1 LVQVLRVQT
10 HRVAFQMLHNADNTI
25 ALLLP
30 IIATRFISFK
40 TINILAR
47 VNKTLWFATRDDQ
60 LYESVAKIAKGISK
74 TAAKKLFVLPR
85 YIKLSYMYSRPVYA
99 VIRIEPK
106 CKMIRVFELA
116 MKVHGSVAV
125 MSSAL
130 RIRQQRSFSMKLV
143 WERKKA
149 IQAAEKN
156 ERRRE
161 INEIK
166 EQLLMIHSL
175 NHITTDAELYYE
187 KYGIIKQ
194 ISRVYRNKRLMA
206 QKNAGLLNIGG
217 VSNSFLRV
225 ARDMTDPDKRSHTE
239 KLFILRHCMAWEHYL
254 LNYTNYRQTLL
265 SVADIIT
272 DVDHVE
278 FLYPLPTRWPW
289 ICQQAKPLDVVHDV
303 SAANLLSIFN
313 SWIAQHDALYEDP

>member
-1 LVQVLRVQT
+1 
-10 HRVAFQMLHNADNTI
+10 MLDNADNTI
-25 ALLLP
+25 AVVLP

-40 TINILAR
+40 TINLLAR

-74 TAAKKLFVLPR
+74 TAARKLFVIPR
-85 YIKLSYMYSRPVYA
+85 CVKLSYMYSRPVYA
-99 VIRIEPK
+99 VIRIEPR

-116 MKVHGSVAV
+116 MKIHGNVAV
-125 MSSAL
+125 MAAAVH
-130 RIRQQRSFSMKLV
+130 IRQRRSVSMKLV
-143 WERKKA
+143 WERRKA

-161 INEIK
+161 IDDIRAELFI
-166 EQLLMIHSL
+166 IPSYGHT
-175 NHITTDAELYYE
+175 TTDAELNYE
-187 KYGIIKQ
+187 TYGVIKQ

-206 QKNAGLLNIGG
+206 LKNAGLLNIGG
-217 VSNSFLRV
+217 GVSNSFIRV
-225 ARDMTDPDKRSHTE
+225 VRVDMTDPDKRSHTE

-265 SVADIIT
+265 SVAAVIT

-289 ICQQAKPLDVVHDV
+289 ICQQAKPLDVVHEV
-303 SAANLLSIFN
+303 SAAELPAIFH
-313 SWIAQHDALYEDP
+313 SWLAQHDYLYEDP

>member
-1 LVQVLRVQT
+1 
-10 HRVAFQMLHNADNTI
+10 MLHNADNTI

-40 TINILAR
+40 TLNILAR
-47 VNKTLWFATRDDQ
+47 SSKTLWFATRDDQ
-60 LYESVAKIAKGISK
+60 LYQSVATNAKGMSK
-74 TAAKKLFVLPR
+74 TALRKLFVIPR
-85 YIKLSYMYSRPVYA
+85 FVKLSYMYRRAFYTI
-99 VIRIEPK
+99 IRIKPR
-106 CKMIRVFELA
+106 CKIIHAFELA
-116 MKVHGSVAV
+116 MKIHGNVAV
-125 MSSAL
+125 MAAAVH
-130 RIRQQRSFSMKLV
+130 IRQRRSFSMKLV
-143 WERKKA
+143 WERRKA

-175 NHITTDAELYYE
+175 NHITTDAELNYE
-187 KYGIIKQ
+187 TYGVIKQ

-206 QKNAGLLNIGG
+206 LKNAGLLNIGG
-217 VSNSFLRV
+217 CVSNSFLRV

-289 ICQQAKPLDVVHDV
+289 ICQQAKPLDVVHEV
-303 SAANLLSIFN
+303 SAAELPAIFHA
-313 SWIAQHDALYEDP
+313 WLAQFDSLYEDP